1 MKTFFGLFVFLFGVY
16 FLVSSET
23 NAQEQKPRVS
33 PKAGV
38 SQTVG
43 ITNISVTYSRPG
55 VKGRTIWGELVSYDK
70 IWRAGA
76 DEATAISFSA
86 DVTIE
91 GQNLPA
97 GKYSFFTIPGKDKW
111 TIIFNK
117 VAEQWGSYNYD
128 QTQDALRVEVNP
140 YEGSFV
146 EWLRFSFEDLTKESA
161 TLILEWEKLKVPVKI
176 GTKL

>member
-1 MKTFFGLFVFLFGVY
+1 MKTFFGLIVFLFVFTFFASSSVY
-16 FLVSSET
+16 
-23 NAQEQKPRVS
+23 AQEQKPRVS

-43 ITNISVTYSRPG
+43 ITNIAVTYSRPG
-55 VKGRTIWGELVSYDK
+55 VKGRNIWGELVPFDK

-76 DEATAISFSA
+76 DEASAISFSG

-91 GQNLPA
+91 GQTLPA

-111 TIIFNK
+111 TLIFNS
-117 VAEQWGSYNYD
+117 VAEQWGAYNYD
-128 QTQDALRVEVNP
+128 QTKDVLRVEVKP

-161 TLILEWEKLKVPVKI
+161 TLILEWEKLKVPFKI